1 MAIVIDPNESRDR
14 RLKMLL
20 DTATSAMQ
28 IQNQKQ
34 QLAQQQQQMMME
46 NQQKQAQMQMDAGR
60 YLGMRSVPS
69 PDMARMANENQMQA
83 NPNRGSMMQIGG
95 QSFVPDSRLTEL
107 TKSKGYSGTPRFM
120 QDDDGNIVPLPG
132 ILVETPQQKMDRKA
146 SAPTADAKNALMAN
160 QNAYVLF
167 NQLKDMS
174 SNLKNIG
181 GWGGIAIKGG
191 NVLTRGKLNPEAKAY
206 ADFMPAAG
214 VSVYRGITGDTR
226 LSDADAASRA
236 YPLMWDIGEDGSVK
250 GLKEG
255 AVDNMLKAR
264 NILLSNNIYTTKQQ
278 DKITSLE
285 DVTFVS
291 NAVAKGV
298 PEDKIISFLK
308 SKRKK

>member
-1 MAIVIDPNESRDR
+1 MAQWIDIDESRDR
-14 RLKMLL
+14 RMKMLL
-20 DTATSAMQ
+20 DTVSQAAQ

-34 QLAQQQQQMMME
+34 QLAQQQQQNQAE
-46 NQQKQAQMQMDAGR
+46 NQLNAGR

-69 PDMARMANENQMQA
+69 QDMARMSQENQMSS
-83 NPNRGSMMQIGG
+83 NPNRGSMMQIGQ

-107 TKSKGYSGTPRFM
+107 AQSKRGGGMPRFI
-120 QDDDGNIVPLPG
+120 QDEDGNMVQIPG

-146 SAPTADAKNALMAN
+146 ASPTADQKNALMAN

-174 SNLKNIG
+174 SNLQNIG
-181 GWGGIAIKGG
+181 GWEGIAVKGG

-214 VSVYRGITGDTR
+214 VSVYRGITGDIR

-264 NILLSNNIYTTKQQ
+264 NILLSNNIFTTRQN

-298 PEDKIISFLK
+298 SEDKIVGFLK

>member
-1 MAIVIDPNESRDR
+1 MAIIIDPSESRDR

-20 DTATSAMQ
+20 DTVSQAAQ

-34 QLAQQQQQMMME
+34 QLAQQQQQNQAE
-46 NQQKQAQMQMDAGR
+46 NQLNAGR

-69 PDMARMANENQMQA
+69 QDMARMSQENQMSS
-83 NPNRGSMMQIGG
+83 NPNRGSMMQIGQ

-107 TKSKGYSGTPRFM
+107 AQSKRGGGMPRFI
-120 QDDDGNIVPLPG
+120 QDEDGNMVQIPG

-146 SAPTADAKNALMAN
+146 ASPTADQKNALMAN

-174 SNLKNIG
+174 SNLQNIG
-181 GWGGIAIKGG
+181 GWEGIAVKGG

-214 VSVYRGITGDTR
+214 VSVYRGITGDIR

-264 NILLSNNIYTTKQQ
+264 NILLSNNIFTTRQN

-298 PEDKIISFLK
+298 SEDKIVGFLK